1 MALPRFK
8 FVNVAS
14 IDEAVDV
21 IREHDGNVQVIG
33 GGTDLLHGFKDDI
46 YKEYPELVVNLR
58 TSEQA
63 YIEEDADCIK
73 VGAVTTVHDIE
84 TNPLINAK
92 FAALSEAAYTVAS
105 PQIRNASTIAG
116 NICQEPRCWYFRNA
130 DNLFECMRKGGDACP
145 AFTGRSDLHS
155 ICGAA
160 KVKTTPCQE
169 ECPNGTPIPAYFD
182 LIRQGDISGAAK
194 LFLTVSPLAAMT
206 GRVCPHTC
214 QGKCNRYDHDHEVSI
229 RDIEREVGDYIL
241 ENASEVMP
249 QVQSSTG
256 KKIAVVGAGPAG
268 LTAAYF
274 LRLAG
279 NDVVVFDENDQAG
292 GMLVYGIPAYRL
304 PKDLVAKNVKLIE
317 DLGVKFYQNVKIGS
331 DLTLAELE
339 KEYDAVFLGIGAWT
353 SVSLGC
359 KGEDTAGVIG
369 GIDFLYKI
377 ANKEA
382 LDVADKVVGVVG
394 GGNTAMDACRSA
406 MRLGAGKVYNF
417 YRRTQ
422 SEMPADEIEIIEA
435 AEEGIKFR
443 YLVTPEEIIAK
454 DGKAAQIKLQ
464 KMELGA
470 VDSSG
475 RRRPV
480 PIEGEFEIVDVDL
493 VIAAIGQGVDTAG
506 FEAAGTTK
514 KNWIAAG
521 EDYTTK
527 RNGVFAAGD
536 GAQGPETVVKAI
548 AHARKAAAAINEY
561 LGVQAEIEEQPCTD
575 LLSFDKNCIAPS
587 EKMELPVV
595 PASQR
600 TLYDE
605 DVSGLGLEAIQAEA
619 SRCFNC
625 GCVAVC
631 PSDLAPAL
639 VALDAVIKTTKRT
652 IQAKDFFCAGVHT
665 STVLDEDELV
675 KEILLPKKGDVR
687 SKYLKFRHRQA
698 IDFPLVGVAAEL
710 EFDGD
715 TVADARIAL
724 GAVAPVPVRAEAAE
738 SLIRGKKIT
747 EELAE
752 EAAERALEGALPL
765 KENGYKVQVAKTYV
779 KRAILAC
786 SK

>member
-8 FVNVAS
+8 FVNAAS

-46 YKEYPELVVNLR
+46 YKEYPEVVVNLR

-63 YIEEDADCIK
+63 YIEEDAESIK
-73 VGAVTTVHDIE
+73 IGAVTTVHDIE
-84 TNPLINAK
+84 TNPLIRTK

-169 ECPNGTPIPAYFD
+169 ECPNGTPIPEYFD
-182 LIRQGDISGAAK
+182 LIRKGDIKGAAK

-229 RDIEREVGDYIL
+229 RDIEREIGDYIL

-249 QVQSSTG
+249 PAASSTG

-274 LRLAG
+274 LRLSG
-279 NDVVVFDENDQAG
+279 NDVVVFDENEQAG

-304 PKDLVAKNVKLIE
+304 PKDLVAKNVKIIE

-331 DLTLAELE
+331 DLTLEELQ

-353 SVSLGC
+353 SASLGC
-359 KGEDTAGVIG
+359 KGEDAIGVIG

-382 LDVADKVVGVVG
+382 VDIADKVVGVVG

-406 MRLGAGKVYNF
+406 MRLGASKVYNF

-422 SEMPADEIEIIEA
+422 SEMPADEIEILEA
-435 AEEGIKFR
+435 TEEGVEFK
-443 YLVTPEEIIAK
+443 YLVAPDEIIVK
-454 DGKAAQIKLQ
+454 DGKVAQVKLQ
-464 KMELGA
+464 KMKLGDA
-470 VDSSG
+470 DSSG

-480 PIEGEFEIVDVDL
+480 PIDGQFETIDVDL
-493 VIAAIGQGVDTAG
+493 MIAAIGQGVNPSG
-506 FEAAGTTK
+506 FEAAGVTK
-514 KNWIAAG
+514 KNWIQAG
-521 EDYTTK
+521 DDYGTK
-527 RNGVFAAGD
+527 AKGVYAAGD
-536 GAQGPETVVKAI
+536 GAQGPETAVKAI
-548 AHARKAAAAINEY
+548 AHARKAAEAINEY
-561 LGVQAEIEEQPCTD
+561 LGVKAEPAEQTNTG
-575 LLSFDKNCIAPS
+575 LLTFDQDCIAPS
-587 EKMELPVV
+587 DKMELPIKPV
-595 PASQR
+595 SQR

-605 DVSGLGLEAIQAEA
+605 DVSSAGIEAIKAEA
-619 SRCFNC
+619 GRCFNC

-631 PSDLAPAL
+631 PSDLVPAL
-639 VALDAVIKTTKRT
+639 VALDAVIKTTKRE
-652 IQAKDFFCAGVHT
+652 IKAKDFFCAGIHT

-675 KEILLPKKGDVR
+675 KEIILPKNEEVR
-687 SKYLKFRHRQA
+687 STYLKFRHRQA
-698 IDFPLVGVAAEL
+698 IDFPLAGVAAAIQFE
-710 EFDGD
+710 GD
-715 TVADARIAL
+715 IVSEAKIAL

-738 SLIRGKKIT
+738 AVIRGEKIT

-752 EAAERALEGALPL
+752 KAAAKAVEGALPL
-765 KENGYKVQVAKTYV
+765 KENGYKVQAAKAYV

-786 SK
+786 GK